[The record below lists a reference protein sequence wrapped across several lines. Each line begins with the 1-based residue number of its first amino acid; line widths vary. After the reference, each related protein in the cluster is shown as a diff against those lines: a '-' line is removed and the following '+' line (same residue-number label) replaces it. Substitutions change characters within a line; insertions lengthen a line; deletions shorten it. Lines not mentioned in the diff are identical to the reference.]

1 MLRQDSSNRISPDR
15 TGTPI
20 GGGVPPNPVANG
32 EAVRV
37 GGVDIQRELEKL
49 EEMILD
55 SPRILSRTI
64 VNEDQL
70 LDQLALV
77 QINLPAAFEEARKLL
92 QHKEEVLL
100 EAEHYAQEIIETAER
115 RAAQILDEMGLIRQ
129 AEIEMKQIRQR
140 VQQECD
146 GAQEQAMVEI
156 ERMRRQSQQELDEM
170 RRRAIA
176 ECEAVQTG
184 ADDYADRILQDLE
197 QQFNE
202 MLRVVRNGRQQLTAE
217 SPNRVDN
224 ASRSGTG
231 RVGDRPKK

>member
-1 MLRQDSSNRISPDR
+1 M
-15 TGTPI
+15 
-20 GGGVPPNPVANG
+20 ANG

-55 SPRILSRTI
+55 SPRIFSRTI

-100 EAEHYAQEIIETAER
+100 EAEQYAQEIIETAER
-115 RAAQILDEMGLIRQ
+115 RATQILDEMGLIRQ
-129 AEIEMKQIRQR
+129 AETEMKQIRQR
-140 VQQECD
+140 VQQECEA
-146 GAQEQAMVEI
+146 AQEQAMTEI
-156 ERMRRQSQQELDEM
+156 ERMRRQAQQELDEM

-176 ECEAVQTG
+176 ESEDVQAG
-184 ADDYADRILQDLE
+184 ADDYADRVLQDLE

-202 MLRVVRNGRQQLTAE
+202 MLRVVRNGRQQLTVE
-217 SPNRVDN
+217 PPSRVDS
-224 ASRSGTG
+224 ASRPGSART
-231 RVGDRPKK
+231 GDRPKK